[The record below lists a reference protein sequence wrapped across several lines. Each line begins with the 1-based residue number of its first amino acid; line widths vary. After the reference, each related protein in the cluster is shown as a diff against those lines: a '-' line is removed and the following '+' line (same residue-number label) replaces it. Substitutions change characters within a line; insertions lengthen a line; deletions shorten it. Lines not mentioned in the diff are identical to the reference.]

1 MQVTRVKVRLTDQDI
16 VKAYVDITL
25 DDCLKIHGFK
35 VLRHAKGYAVAMPQ
49 RKWRKGGHY
58 TIAYP
63 STAEAQRMIE
73 QAVMA
78 EKVTAGPG
86 AEKEAP
92 NIPEAKRGREM

>member
-1 MQVTRVKVRLTDQDI
+1 MQVTAVKIRLTGEEV
-16 VKAYVDITL
+16 VKAYVDISL
-25 DDCLKIHGFK
+25 DDCWIIHGLK

-73 QAVMA
+73 DAVMA
-78 EKVTAGPG
+78 EYLRVTG
-86 AEKEAP
+86 APLDADRE
-92 NIPEAKRGREM
+92 NI

>member
-1 MQVTRVKVRLTDQDI
+1 MQVTAVKVRLRGEDV

-25 DDCLKIHGFK
+25 NDCWMIHGLK

-73 QAVMA
+73 EAVMA
-78 EKVTAGPG
+78 EYRKVTGETVSAAIEPV
-86 AEKEAP
+86 
-92 NIPEAKRGREM
+92 RG

>member
-1 MQVTRVKVRLTDQDI
+1 MRVTTVQIGLTGEDV

-25 DDCLKIHGFK
+25 NNCWMIHGLR

-49 RKWRKGGHY
+49 RKWGKGGHY

-73 QAVMA
+73 EAVMA
-78 EKVTAGPG
+78 EYRKVAAERAAQPATRTA
-86 AEKEAP
+86 
-92 NIPEAKRGREM
+92 